1 MKVYRLTRAI
11 VADIPF
17 SVLSP
22 VVLANSGWTTELS
35 GEHSRLRLA
44 ASRLQVTWWVE
55 AYWKDFGSKGKPSKG
70 SAPMDVNSHLKDESN
85 SSSTSVSD
93 VRVSVPV
100 RSQVCQKGILKGSS
114 TSTMARMDLNQT
126 QKASGLSFMLRGF
139 RSDLEFSDCIA
150 TETLSASTVS
160 QHRHFDMLQSA
171 EFASS
176 LVATGSEG
184 WRQGEVP
191 DWISVGDSDG
201 DQKMFHCQV

>member
-1 MKVYRLTRAI
+1 MKVYRLTRII

-44 ASRLQVTWWVE
+44 ASRLQVNLKLADRAWWVE

-70 SAPMDVNSHLKDESN
+70 SAPMDVDSHLKDESN

-100 RSQVCQKGILKGSS
+100 RRQVCQKGIVKGSS

-176 LVATGSEG
+176 SVATGSEG

-191 DWISVGDSDG
+191 DWISVAGSDG
-201 DQKMFHCQV
+201 D